1 LKASMFSISAD
12 LLVSYLQVKDGYYN
26 EERELSDSGN
36 WVTLK
41 SIDFEESSPSLR
53 KINFI
58 NPGFQFKFSMDIPIE
73 ESFLLHLFV
82 GQIISLPIYLSETII
97 KDPMSE
103 FQPQSKLF
111 SLSSTSQAGIG
122 LRYRFKK

>member
-1 LKASMFSISAD
+1 
-12 LLVSYLQVKDGYYN
+12 
-26 EERELSDSGN
+26 
-36 WVTLK
+36 VTLK